1 MSQKKNIDIEIANIK
16 NLPPLPEE
24 SIRIM
29 TAVNDEDISIDKLV
43 KVLALSPA
51 LVARLLGLANSAFF
65 GRAGKINDLRVAI
78 IQVLGLNLV
87 KSLTLSIVLNV
98 ELKTS
103 KCKMFDSGFYWNHAL
118 ITALISQELAKQ
130 ISNEFMSPSIVYT
143 SGLLLNIGLL
153 AAVHIYPA
161 DLNEV
166 FSKTDRIEGSVL
178 NETRTLLGKSQY
190 EMGGVLLER
199 WKLPYIYQTT
209 VKQFRQPDFEGEEKP
224 LLELLE
230 LSHWV
235 AVYIVENKRDEI
247 PDFSELLS
255 KLSLPHDLFIKV
267 VDEVDKNKDN
277 IQELASVISG

>member
-1 MSQKKNIDIEIANIK
+1 MSQKKNVDIEIANIK

-29 TAVNDEDISIDKLV
+29 TAVNDEDIAIDTLV
-43 KVLALSPA
+43 KELALSPA

-87 KSLTLSIVLNV
+87 KSLTLSIILNV

-103 KCKMFDSGFYWNHAL
+103 KCKAFDSSFYWNHAL

-130 ISNEFMSPSIVYT
+130 MNNELMPPSIVYT

-166 FSKTDRIEGSVL
+166 FSKTDRIEGSIL
-178 NETRTLLGKSQY
+178 IETRTLLGKSQY
-190 EMGGVLLER
+190 EMGGLLLER
-199 WKLPYIYQTT
+199 WKLPDIYQTT
-209 VKQFRQPDFEGEEKP
+209 VKQFRQPNFEGEEKS

-230 LSHWV
+230 LSHWA

-255 KLSLPHDLFIKV
+255 KLSLSHDCFIKV
-267 VDEVDKNKDN
+267 VNEVDKNKDN